1 MYGMM
6 RHNHGMNAYNPFQ
19 ALDNF
24 ERDFFSEP
32 FGSFFDSRDLTHFK
46 TDITDE
52 GDNFLLEAD
61 LPGFDKKDIQLNLN
75 GDILTI
81 QAQRQSKVD
90 EKDDKVIR
98 MERSFGTYT
107 RQFNVDQIDTAN
119 IKAAYTDGVLS
130 VTLPKKTPAQP
141 ESRTLQID

>member
-1 MYGMM
+1 MYGMN
-6 RHNHGMNAYNPFQ
+6 RYNHGMSTYNPFQ

-52 GDNFLLEAD
+52 GDHFLLQAD

-81 QAQRQSKVD
+81 QAQRQSKLD

-130 VTLPKKTPAQP
+130 LTLPKKAPAQP